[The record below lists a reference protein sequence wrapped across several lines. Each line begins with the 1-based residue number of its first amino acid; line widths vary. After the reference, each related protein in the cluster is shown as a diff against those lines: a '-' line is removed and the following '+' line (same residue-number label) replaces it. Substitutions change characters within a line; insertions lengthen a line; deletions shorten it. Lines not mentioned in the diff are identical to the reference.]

1 VRALGSIPGLT
12 HLPSAASRVPAW
24 RSAFVF
30 ALATVIASAGCKSDY
45 PGAGGKTAAAPGA
58 PGARAGGAATGGR
71 ASGEPRMVRIA
82 TVVQRPIG
90 ESVSVNG
97 TLAVYDRATMA
108 TKVAGRVQALTVDL
122 GSPVRRGQLL
132 ARIEPAEY
140 ELRAQQADAALAQA
154 RARLGL
160 PADGSA
166 DKVDPGETGT
176 VRQARAVLDE
186 ARKAHER
193 SATLFKEG
201 LIGKAEFDSADA
213 KLKVAESQYQD
224 ALEEIQSRRAT
235 ASERRAEAGLARQ
248 QLSNTGVYASFDG
261 VVEQRRTSLGEFLAA
276 GAPVVDIV
284 RINPLRF
291 RAEVPEREAGSVR
304 PGQAVRISVDG
315 SHEHTGKIARMS
327 PTINERNRVLLV
339 EADIPNDGSLRAGAF
354 ARAVIETGQ
363 SVQSAT
369 VPSSAIVTF
378 AGLQKVLTVQ
388 NGKAVEKA
396 VSTGRRTAE
405 WTEVLSGVAVGD
417 QVVLAPGNLQS
428 GQPVVVAGAG
438 PAAADAGT
446 RAASSARD

>member
-1 VRALGSIPGLT
+1 MAGRPPLTEACRVRTWAFILVL
-12 HLPSAASRVPAW
+12 AAS
-24 RSAFVF
+24 
-30 ALATVIASAGCKSDY
+30 IASVSCKSDY
-45 PGAGGKTAAAPGA
+45 PGAGGKATAPPGA
-58 PGARAGGAATGGR
+58 AGAKTGAGPGGR
-71 ASGEPRMVRIA
+71 AAGEPRMVRVA

-90 ESVSVNG
+90 ESVAVNG

-108 TKVAGRVQALTVDL
+108 TKVAGRVQALSVDL
-122 GSPVRRGQLL
+122 GSPVRKGQLL

-140 ELRAQQADAALAQA
+140 QLRAQQADAALAQA

-176 VRQARAVLDE
+176 VRQARALLDE
-186 ARKAHER
+186 ARMAHQR

-201 LIGKAEFDSADA
+201 LIGKAEFDSAES

-235 ASERRAEAGLARQ
+235 ASQRRAEAGLARQ

-261 VVEQRRTSLGEFLAA
+261 VVEQRRTSLGEFLPA

-304 PGQAVRISVDG
+304 PGQPVRISADG
-315 SHEHTGKIARMS
+315 SREHTGRIARMS

-363 SVQSAT
+363 SALSAT

-378 AGLQKVLTVQ
+378 AGLQKVLTIQ
-388 NGKAVEKA
+388 DGKAVERA

-405 WTEVLSGVAVGD
+405 WTEVLSGVTVGD

-428 GQPVVVAGAG
+428 GQPVAVAAAGAAPAGVAGA
-438 PAAADAGT
+438 
-446 RAASSARD
+446 RASSSARD

>member
-1 VRALGSIPGLT
+1 MAGRPPLSGAC
-12 HLPSAASRVPAW
+12 RVPTG
-24 RSAFVF
+24 RSTFVLV
-30 ALATVIASAGCKSDY
+30 LAATIASMSCKSDY
-45 PGAGGKTAAAPGA
+45 PGAGGKTAAPPAAAGA
-58 PGARAGGAATGGR
+58 PTGGAATGGR
-71 ASGEPRMVRIA
+71 ASGEPRTVRVA

-90 ESVSVNG
+90 ESVAVNG

-108 TKVAGRVQALTVDL
+108 TKVAGRVQALSVDL
-122 GSPVRRGQLL
+122 GSPVRKGQLL

-186 ARKAHER
+186 VRMAHQR

-201 LIGKAEFDSADA
+201 LIGKAEFDSAES

-235 ASERRAEAGLARQ
+235 ASQRRAEAGLARQ

-261 VVEQRRTSLGEFLAA
+261 VVEQRRTSLGEFLPA

-284 RINPLRF
+284 RVNPLRF
-291 RAEVPEREAGSVR
+291 RAEVPERESGSVR
-304 PGQAVRISVDG
+304 PGQPVRITVDG
-315 SHEHTGKIARMS
+315 SREHAGRIARMS

-363 SVQSAT
+363 STLSAT
-369 VPSSAIVTF
+369 VPSTAIVTF
-378 AGLQKVLTVQ
+378 AGLQKVLTIQ

-405 WTEVLSGVAVGD
+405 WTEVLSGVTVGD

-438 PAAADAGT
+438 PAPAAAGT